1 MTAILQTTRTA
12 LREFEETDLGALAAM
27 VADEDQMGFYPRP
40 KTRDE
45 ASAWIERN
53 LTLYQAHGFD
63 SGSWSRSMAGSS
75 SATAVSDRC
84 PLTPRA
90 KSKWDGTYE
99 RSSGAMGWLPKPPP
113 HAATFMTEFGPFD
126 ISFVP
131 DGTDGYDDLQQN
143 SQVVERLGLKIPVA
157 SIADITRSKRAA
169 GREKDAA
176 HLLVLIDFLEKQER
190 GGDSDR

>member
-1 MTAILQTTRTA
+1 
-12 LREFEETDLGALAAM
+12 M

-40 KTRDE
+40 KTRDG
-45 ASAWIERN
+45 AAAWIERN
-53 LTLYQAHGFD
+53 LTLYQAHGFGFWLMESTHGGEFLGYCGIRPLSID
-63 SGSWSRSMAGSS
+63 
-75 SATAVSDRC
+75 TAS
-84 PLTPRA
+84 
-90 KSKWDGTYE
+90 E
-99 RSSGAMGWLPKPPP
+99 IEMGWHIRKEFWSHGLATE
-113 HAATFMTEFGPFD
+113 AASACRDLHDRIRPFD

-157 SIADITRSKRAA
+157 SMADVTRSKRAA

-176 HLLVLIDFLEKQER
+176 NLLVLIDFLEKQER